1 MKEFAEN
8 ARVIAPWFAYLPH
21 IHSGSKH
28 NSLDSWYQNEVFLFT
43 MKKTTSFEKIPGIVG
58 KCGGLEVFMGFAP
71 ARMLRSV
78 SFADV
83 LNEESGDGY
92 QRPPNKGHSL
102 DFKKYITRP
111 QSSTIP
117 LTFNLRNEFKR
128 NWQLRRSKDG
138 RAVLYI
144 ERSAR
149 CLAQVDCQHRLG
161 ELYDVDVSLAFMS
174 FIGLDLRAE
183 MAQFVIINSK
193 SKGLSSSLTDYHES
207 NLLSDLAS
215 EAPHLFIARRLNED
229 PYSPWFKLIRY
240 GGETTSGLKRKTSFR
255 MMQKATLRFLSQTKR
270 ISIGDMDAKYSIVCA
285 FWRAVKEL
293 FPAEWEDH
301 RHHLITKGVGLH
313 SLMRLLG
320 DIVLRDGPLDFS
332 VEYFQKHIRGLT
344 EKIDWSAKG
353 PFANAGGQKGVQEV
367 HAVLREVLGL

>member
-1 MKEFAEN
+1 M
-8 ARVIAPWFAYLPH
+8 
-21 IHSGSKH
+21 
-28 NSLDSWYQNEVFLFT
+28 
-43 MKKTTSFEKIPGIVG
+43 
-58 KCGGLEVFMGFAP
+58 EVFMGFAS
-71 ARMLRSV
+71 AKLLRSV

-83 LNEESGDGY
+83 LDEETGDGY

-102 DFKKYITRP
+102 DFKKYIMRP

-128 NWQLRRSKDG
+128 NWQVRRGKTG
-138 RAVLYI
+138 RAVLCI
-144 ERSAR
+144 EKDTK

-161 ELYDVDVSLAFMS
+161 ELHDVDVPLAFMS

-215 EAPHLFIARRLNED
+215 EAPHLFIARKLNED
-229 PYSPWFKLIRY
+229 PDSPWFKLIRY

-270 ISIGDMDAKYSIVCA
+270 MGMGDVNAKYSMVCA

-293 FPAEWEDH
+293 FPAEWADH

-320 DIVLRDGPLDFS
+320 DIIVADGPGNS
-332 VEYFQKHIRGLT
+332 SAEYFHGRIIGLT
-344 EKIDWSAKG
+344 ERIDWSANG